1 MDAETY
7 AGLRD
12 FVLEDA
18 GHYENGPVIPV
29 SYVLNY
35 WIKAAN
41 DSDAVAE
48 HLRRQYRQ
56 RGARLMAPE

>member
-1 MDAETY
+1 MDAETF

-18 GHYENGPVIPV
+18 SHYENGPVIPV
-29 SYVLNY
+29 GYVLDY
-35 WIKAAN
+35 WVNAAN

-48 HLRRQYRQ
+48 HLRRHYRQ
-56 RGARLMAPE
+56 QGARLIAPE